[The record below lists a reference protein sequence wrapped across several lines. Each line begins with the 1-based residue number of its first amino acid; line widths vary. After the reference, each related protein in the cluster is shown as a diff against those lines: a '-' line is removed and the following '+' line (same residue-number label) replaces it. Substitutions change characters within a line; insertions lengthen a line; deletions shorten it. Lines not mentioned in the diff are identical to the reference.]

1 MFERYSERARRV
13 IFFARYYAS
22 QYGSP
27 YIETEHLLLGL
38 IQEDHKALKVLL
50 PNLPDME
57 RVRTKIESQIKL
69 RERISTSIEV
79 PLTKDSKRVLN
90 IAAEEAEKLG
100 HRHVGTEHF
109 LLGLLRVE
117 EGLAAK
123 ILREQQVDLI
133 QLREKIRKL
142 PPFNQ
147 DVSFFITPPLASV
160 GEIQA
165 YRQFVA
171 SLREGSWSVLHGFFA
186 KEASFIDANGKLWS
200 GHKEIVTHLETLLAP
215 FATKNAKHHLEKEIC
230 RTAELWVGTVLWS
243 AVHLQAH
250 TFPQQLRMTLVF
262 GSDAGEWSIFLLQI
276 TSIAEEQVGKPAAI

>member
-1 MFERYSERARRV
+1 MFERYTEKARRV

-27 YIETEHLLLGL
+27 FIETEHLLLGL

-57 RVRTKIESQIKL
+57 RVRTKIESQIQL
-69 RERISTSIEV
+69 RERISTSVEV
-79 PLTKDSKRVLN
+79 PLAKDSTRVLI
-90 IAAEEAEKLG
+90 IAAEEADKLG

-123 ILREQQVDLI
+123 ILREQHVDLI
-133 QLREKIRKL
+133 QLRQKIRKL

-147 DVSFFITPPLASV
+147 DISSITPAAATD

-165 YRQFVA
+165 YRQFIA
-171 SLREGSWSVLHGFFA
+171 SLREGNWNDLHDFFA
-186 KEASFIDANGKLWS
+186 KEASFIDANGKMWS
-200 GHKEIVTHLETLLAP
+200 GHKEIVTHLEALLAP

-276 TSIAEEQVGKPAAI
+276 TSIAEQQIGKPAAT